1 MGARVRGLLDTSVLV
16 AAEVE
21 GLPDQAAISAASLA
35 ELHFGVMLA
44 ATDSARR
51 DRLRRLAELE
61 SLFDPLPIDA
71 VVARAYGSLSHV
83 VVSRGRQVRR
93 RVMDL
98 LIAATAHA
106 HDVPLYTRD
115 RRDFEVLSGEVDIRI
130 V

>member
-1 MGARVRGLLDTSVLV
+1 LRGLLDTSVLV
-16 AAEVE
+16 ATNVE

-44 ATDSARR
+44 TTDSARR
-51 DRLRRLAELE
+51 NRLRRLAELE

-71 VVARAYGSLSHV
+71 AVARAYGALTHV
-83 VVSRGRQVRR
+83 VVSSGQQVRR

-106 HDVPLYTRD
+106 HEVPLYTRD
-115 RRDFEVLSGEVDIRI
+115 RRDFEVLSGEVDIRF

>member
-1 MGARVRGLLDTSVLV
+1 MKGLLDTSVLV
-16 AAEVE
+16 ATHVE

-51 DRLRRLAELE
+51 NRLRRLAELE

-71 VVARAYGSLSHV
+71 AVARAYGTLTHV
-83 VVSRGRQVRR
+83 VVSSGQQVQR

-106 HDVPLYTRD
+106 HGVPLYTRD
-115 RRDFEVLSGEVDIRI
+115 RRDFEVLSSEVDIRF